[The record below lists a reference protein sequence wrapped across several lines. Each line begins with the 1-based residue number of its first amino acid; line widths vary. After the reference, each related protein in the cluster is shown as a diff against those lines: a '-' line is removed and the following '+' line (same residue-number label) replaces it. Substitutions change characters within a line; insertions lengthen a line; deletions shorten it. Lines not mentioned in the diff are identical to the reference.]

1 VIGSRSTSY
10 SLYDQDLVTFKGG
23 KIAYDHRDA
32 ARFICL
38 NAEGVFTFDFHS
50 DGRE

>member
-38 NAEGVFTFDFHS
+38 NAVTFDFHS